1 MLCCHLFDVELDRFA
16 SSYSCPLGSVVK
28 KTIENLVS
36 SAAIGQFVL
45 LAKAERLAVVKST
58 RLELEP

>member
-16 SSYSCPLGSVVK
+16 SSYSWPPSSVVK

-36 SAAIGQFVL
+36 SAAIVQFVL